1 MPPPKFTE
9 EEHERLRQLIHVAD
23 DIGHRN
29 QEDGIAR
36 RKPKFDGT
44 YNLGHLLTS
53 FTILITMGTAIGTMY
68 VNNKV
73 TTADHE
79 TRIHALEFSQAKMQA
94 TEEKLSDA
102 VAQGMVNQKEISIAL
117 KYLSDK
123 KP

>member
-9 EEHERLRQLIHVAD
+9 EEHERLRQLLHVAD
-23 DIGHRN
+23 DLGHRA
-29 QEDGIAR
+29 QDEAGAR
-36 RKPKFDGT
+36 RKPRFDGT

-123 KP
+123 KQ

>member
-9 EEHERLRQLIHVAD
+9 EEHERLRQLLHVAD
-23 DIGHRN
+23 DSGQRSHD
-29 QEDGIAR
+29 EAGAR
-36 RKPKFDGT
+36 RRPRFDGT

-79 TRIHALEFSQAKMQA
+79 TRIHALENSQAKMQA
-94 TEEKLSDA
+94 TEDKLAEA
-102 VAQGMVNQKEISIAL
+102 VAQGLINQKEITVAL
-117 KYLSDK
+117 KYLTER